1 MGTSCLALVKVNGR
15 SRLPLP
21 PLSTSPFSGP
31 PLPAV
36 IAVPSR
42 LLVTVTVVAM
52 LCLQKRPSRLLVTG
66 VREQRFQLGRDSPY
80 LARVSHEVTRGV
92 EEYVYEESNY
102 SMERCSALS
111 HEHQRLAAI
120 QEIVL
125 VRGRLNASSLM
136 PYPRL
141 RDVVAAESVGSR
153 ACAPVRLLPIAKVL
167 LVEKADHL

>member
-36 IAVPSR
+36 IAVCSR

-66 VREQRFQLGRDSPY
+66 VREQRLQLRRDSPY
-80 LARVSHEVTRGV
+80 LARVSQEITRAV
-92 EEYVYEESNY
+92 KEYMHEESNY
-102 SMERCSALS
+102 SMKRCPALP
-111 HEHQRLAAI
+111 HEH
-120 QEIVL
+120 
-125 VRGRLNASSLM
+125 
-136 PYPRL
+136 
-141 RDVVAAESVGSR
+141 
-153 ACAPVRLLPIAKVL
+153 
-167 LVEKADHL
+167 